1 MWERGENVM
10 LSTARTNLLPII
22 IQMVPRKIGQWT
34 RSHRALLMISICAV
48 LTIGCQKKES
58 LEVQR
63 PPAPVTV
70 VSAVTQDVPVYLDAI
85 GKTVA
90 REVVSI
96 EPQVSGRVL
105 NIYFT
110 DGANLKKG
118 DLLFTIDPQPFEVS
132 LQQARASLARST
144 ALKRQAEA
152 TLAKDT
158 AQAKTGEV
166 ERRRYEQL
174 VEQGVVSKQQFD
186 QVRTNS
192 EALNATVSADVAA
205 IRSAEEAMKVDEA
218 AIASAQV
225 QLAYCYIRSPIDG
238 LAGQRLV
245 DIGNVVNPGNL
256 GKATSMLVIQRVD
269 PIYADFT
276 IPQSDLSAV
285 QRNMTQGTLRAE
297 VRLPDDAGSPVV
309 GDLTF
314 LDNAVQNTTGTVNLR
329 ATLANRDRKF
339 WPGRFVNIR
348 LVLNTIR
355 SAVLIPASAPQ
366 MSAKGQFVYVVKDD
380 LTAELRPVTTGQR
393 QGEQVVIN
401 QGIKTGERVV
411 VQGQIAVI
419 PGGKVSIAESPPPET
434 AENVG
439 GGL

>member
-1 MWERGENVM
+1 M
-10 LSTARTNLLPII
+10 TCLLA
-22 IQMVPRKIGQWT
+22 T
-34 RSHRALLMISICAV
+34 YA
-48 LTIGCQKKES
+48 CQAKAQFEA
-58 LEVQR
+58 QR
-63 PPAPVTV
+63 PPASVTV
-70 VSAVTQDVPVYLDAI
+70 ASAVSQDVPVYLDAI

-96 EPQVSGRVL
+96 EPQVSGRV
-105 NIYFT
+105 ISIHFS
-110 DGANLKKG
+110 DGADVKKG

-132 LQQARASLARST
+132 LQQARANLARST
-144 ALKRQAEA
+144 ALKKQAEA
-152 TLAKDT
+152 NLAKDT

-166 ERRRYEQL
+166 ERHRYEQL

-205 IRSAEEAMKVDEA
+205 IRSAEEAMRVDEA

-238 LAGQRLV
+238 RAGQRLV
-245 DIGNVVNPGNL
+245 DIGNVVNPGNI
-256 GKATSMLVIQRVD
+256 GKATSMLVIQRLD
-269 PIYADFT
+269 TIYADFT
-276 IPQSDLSAV
+276 IPQSELSAV
-285 QRNMTQGTLRAE
+285 QRNMAQGTLRAE
-297 VRLPDDAGSPVV
+297 VRLPDEPADPAA

-329 ATLANRDRKF
+329 ATIQNNNRKF

-355 SAVLIPASAPQ
+355 SAILIPASAPQ
-366 MSAKGQFVYVVKDD
+366 MSAKGQFVYVVTDD
-380 LTAELRPVTTGQR
+380 LTAELRPVDTGQR
-393 QGEQVVIN
+393 QGEQVVVN
-401 QGIKTGERVV
+401 RGIKTGERVV
-411 VQGQIAVI
+411 VQGQIAVT
-419 PGGKVSIAESPPPET
+419 PGGKVRVAEMPATDT
-434 AENVG
+434 AENAGG

>member
-1 MWERGENVM
+1 MVSTLRTNSM
-10 LSTARTNLLPII
+10 LSVIVLT
-22 IQMVPRKIGQWT
+22 VPRAIRRWT
-34 RSHRALLMISICAV
+34 KSHRALLVISIFAV
-48 LTIGCQKKES
+48 FGTGCQKKES
-58 LEVQR
+58 LEVER
-63 PPAPVTV
+63 PPASVTV
-70 VSAVTQDVPVYLDAI
+70 ASAVTQDVPVYLDAI

-105 NIYFT
+105 NIHFA
-110 DGANLKKG
+110 DGANVKKG

-152 TLAKDT
+152 TLTKDT

-166 ERRRYEQL
+166 EKQRYAQL

-192 EALNATVSADVAA
+192 EALNATVSADIAA
-205 IRSAEEAMKVDEA
+205 IRSAEEAMKVDDA
-218 AIASAQV
+218 TIASAQV
-225 QLAYCYIRSPIDG
+225 LLAYCYIRSPIDG

-256 GKATSMLVIQRVD
+256 GKSTSMLVIQRVD

-276 IPQSDLSAV
+276 IPQSDLSVV
-285 QRNMTQGTLRAE
+285 QRNMAQGTLRAE
-297 VRLPDDAGSPVV
+297 VRLPDAPDSPVA

-329 ATLANRDRKF
+329 ATIANRDRKF

-348 LVLNTIR
+348 LVLSTIR

-366 MSAKGQFVYVVKDD
+366 MSAKGQFVYVVNDD
-380 LTAELRPVTTGQR
+380 LTAELRPVETGQR

-401 QGIKTGERVV
+401 QGVKTGERVV

-419 PGGKVSIAESPPPET
+419 PGGKVSIAESTET
-434 AENVG
+434 ATNAG

>member
-1 MWERGENVM
+1 MTRFINKGSN
-10 LSTARTNLLPII
+10 SPAANRTTSIRRKYARNRIAL
-22 IQMVPRKIGQWT
+22 V
-34 RSHRALLMISICAV
+34 LLMTCLIA
-48 LTIGCQKKES
+48 TYACQNKS
-58 LEVQR
+58 QLDAQR
-63 PPAPVTV
+63 PPASVTV
-70 VSAVTQDVPVYLDAI
+70 VSAVSQDVPVYLDAI

-96 EPQVSGRVL
+96 EPQVSGRV
-105 NIYFT
+105 ISIHFS
-110 DGANLKKG
+110 DGADVKKG

-132 LQQARASLARST
+132 LQQARANLARST
-144 ALKRQAEA
+144 ALKKQAEA
-152 TLAKDT
+152 NLVKDT

-192 EALNATVSADVAA
+192 EALNATVSADIAS
-205 IRSAEEAMKVDEA
+205 IRSAEEAMRVDET
-218 AIASAQV
+218 AIDSAKV

-238 LAGQRLV
+238 RAGQRLV
-245 DIGNVVNPGNL
+245 DIGNVVNPGNI
-256 GKATSMLVIQRVD
+256 GKATSMLVIQRLD

-276 IPQSDLSAV
+276 IPQSELSIV
-285 QRNMTQGTLRAE
+285 QRNMAQGTLRAE
-297 VRLPDDAGSPVV
+297 VRLPDESGNPIA

-329 ATLANRDRKF
+329 ATIQNNNRKF
-339 WPGRFVNIR
+339 WPGRFVNVR

-355 SAVLIPASAPQ
+355 SAILIPASAPQ
-366 MSAKGQFVYVVKDD
+366 MSAKGQFVYVVTDD
-380 LTAELRPVTTGQR
+380 LTAELRPVDTGQR

-401 QGIKTGERVV
+401 RGIKTGERVV
-411 VQGQIAVI
+411 VQGQIAVT
-419 PGGKVSIAESPPPET
+419 PGGKVNIVPTPATET
-434 AENVG
+434 AENAGG

>member
-1 MWERGENVM
+1 M